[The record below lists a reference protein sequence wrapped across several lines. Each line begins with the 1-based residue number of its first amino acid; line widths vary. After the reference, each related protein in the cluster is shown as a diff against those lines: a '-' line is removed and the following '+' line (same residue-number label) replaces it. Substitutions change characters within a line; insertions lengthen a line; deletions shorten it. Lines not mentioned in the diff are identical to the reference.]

1 MGRGVRLEIK
11 EEGENIMRMVLHRWL
26 SGKDSACQC
35 RKCGFDCQ
43 VMLENF
49 HKKMLG
55 GKKL

>member
-43 VMLENF
+43 V
-49 HKKMLG
+49 
-55 GKKL
+55 GKTSWKRKGN